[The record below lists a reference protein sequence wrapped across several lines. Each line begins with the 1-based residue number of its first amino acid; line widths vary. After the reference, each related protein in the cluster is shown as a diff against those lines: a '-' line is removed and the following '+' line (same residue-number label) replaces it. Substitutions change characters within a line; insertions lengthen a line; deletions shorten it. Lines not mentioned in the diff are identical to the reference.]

1 MIPIGSGFAGLG
13 DYDRIIMTMNSVSKQ
28 HTPELPVKPQG
39 MRAFVRDMGILT
51 LISLVLLVA
60 TIRYPDVDLLD
71 SLRFGVLG
79 VLLLRLTWHYFHRS
93 PATEAGVTDA
103 STPAEP
109 LAPPVSPLLRLLCH
123 PLFYGA
129 LIAVLFIAN
138 ARPFTDLYT
147 DEGIWYYVAFA
158 WLKYYL
164 PPYLGTVENK
174 TPGIFYLFALA
185 FRLFGLA
192 CWFPRLL
199 GIIALGITSSAI
211 YQIGKLLAN
220 RLAGTIAMLLYALCL
235 TGGYLY
241 NYLTALTETFMICFS
256 VLAFLALITAQR
268 TAHARGYR
276 ALLVLTGCCVGV
288 AIAFKQIAVIT
299 SVAVVAYYLTPVH
312 RRHAVGAPSCAICC
326 SSAAGCSAPHC

>member
-1 MIPIGSGFAGLG
+1 MALLPPLAGHG
-13 DYDRIIMTMNSVSKQ
+13 GR
-28 HTPELPVKPQG
+28 
-39 MRAFVRDMGILT
+39 
-51 LISLVLLVA
+51 
-60 TIRYPDVDLLD
+60 
-71 SLRFGVLG
+71 
-79 VLLLRLTWHYFHRS
+79 
-93 PATEAGVTDA
+93 VTDA

-299 SVAVVAYYLTPVH
+299 SVAVVAYYLLTGSPQARGS
-312 RRHAVGAPSCAICC
+312 RRHAR
-326 SSAAGCSAPHC
+326 SAAHRQRDARRALLSLLPLDAAMSRAWTIYAAHG